1 MMIFCV
7 ILENINLCFKL
18 INIHILF
25 HIYFTCLKRQLEIF
39 FFFIECSNVH
49 FTLLLMH
56 LNYDK

>member
-7 ILENINLCFKL
+7 ILQNINLCFKL

-39 FFFIECSNVH
+39 FSLLIVQM
-49 FTLLLMH
+49 FTLR
-56 LNYDK
+56 YF